1 VKLLPINPL
10 KVRRPTIGIE
20 RSLLNVIK
28 KSHDVGRALRAMENI
43 DIDAV
48 GIGALQFSF

>member
-1 VKLLPINPL
+1 L

-20 RSLLNVIK
+20 QSLLNAIK
-28 KSHDVGRALRAMENI
+28 KSHDVGRALHATENI

-48 GIGALQFSF
+48 GISAFQLSP